1 MISLDALRDEL
12 CDLFKKQF
20 PHVEFIINERRSAT
34 LEIRILFTTE
44 VFMESYFNAIT
55 GKKSFA
61 LVKSGKRIWGY
72 DNYRYWHHHPIE
84 NPESHVPCNEPSL
97 KKIVD
102 ELHTVLTKIKCR

>member
-1 MISLDALRDEL
+1 MIPLDDLRDQL
-12 CDLFKKQF
+12 CDLFKNQF
-20 PHVEFIINERRSAT
+20 PHAEFFISERRSAI
-34 LEIRILFTTE
+34 LEIRIFFTPE

-61 LVKSGKRIWGY
+61 LVESGKRIWGY

-102 ELHTVLTKIKCR
+102 EVQTVLRNVQ